1 MAKIKKVLV
10 SILSFVLI
18 VVLGYLVV
26 ANYSLIFS
34 KTIKGEIVSV
44 KSVELPVA
52 LMTRAKDT
60 ITSEVFSFAIAIKDA
75 ETGEIYTAKSEDRQW
90 AVVMPGQCAESVF
103 LPYPPWDLRRRGT
116 FFGARLI
123 GLRDCPAGLKT
134 TTPPAVQPKVSSGIQ
149 DSAVQ
154 DPSVNSNPSTAPA
167 VNSPSTQQ

>member
-10 SILSFVLI
+10 SILSFILI

-60 ITSEVFSFAIAIKDA
+60 ITSEVFSFAIAIRDA

-90 AVVMPGQCAESVF
+90 AVVVPGQCAESVF

-116 FFGARLI
+116 FFGARLVK
-123 GLRDCPAGLKT
+123 LRNCSPAESTHQSEVAPVAAPEINPESQG
-134 TTPPAVQPKVSSGIQ
+134 
-149 DSAVQ
+149 SAVEA
-154 DPSVNSNPSTAPA
+154 NPSA
-167 VNSPSTQQ
+167 NPSTQQ

>member
-60 ITSEVFSFAIAIKDA
+60 INSEVFSFAIAIKDA

-90 AVVMPGQCAESVF
+90 AVVVPGQCAESVF

-123 GLRDCPAGLKT
+123 GLRDCPLAMKPSVPSAEPAQVPNDAKAETQGET
-134 TTPPAVQPKVSSGIQ
+134 VDSNTSETPSVSS
-149 DSAVQ
+149 
-154 DPSVNSNPSTAPA
+154 PA
-167 VNSPSTQQ
+167 IKQ

>member
-60 ITSEVFSFAIAIKDA
+60 ITSEVFSFAIAIRDA

-90 AVVMPGQCAESVF
+90 AVVAPGQCAESVF

-123 GLRDCPAGLKT
+123 GLRDCPSGMKPSIPSAE
-134 TTPPAVQPKVSSGIQ
+134 PVQVPNDPKVETQGEAV
-149 DSAVQ
+149 DSNASET
-154 DPSVNSNPSTAPA
+154 PSVPSPA
-167 VNSPSTQQ
+167 TKQ